1 MKNLK
6 NLKNLQVFTY
16 TKLHELLIVN
26 NLHEKSFT
34 DNQDWQNFD
43 SACYLWYAFVLQLN
57 ALVYMKNALIFSRSD
72 ARNSFMYI
80 ITSENLAQCNA
91 VELLLLVL
99 WFSWKIYTSQKL
111 WWKRICQHLSQKENE
126 LITLSVPSPLQ
137 LSFQL
142 SPSLI
147 FVYRYSF

>member
-1 MKNLK
+1 MK
-6 NLKNLQVFTY
+6 NLKNLQVFTN

-80 ITSENLAQCNA
+80 ITSEITLQCCRITFISSVIFLENL
-91 VELLLLVL
+91 
-99 WFSWKIYTSQKL
+99 
-111 WWKRICQHLSQKENE
+111 HLSKIVVKKNMSTPFPEREWANHFE
-126 LITLSVPSPLQ
+126 CPKPFTALIPTFSIPHLCV
-137 LSFQL
+137 
-142 SPSLI
+142 
-147 FVYRYSF
+147 

>member
-1 MKNLK
+1 MKT
-6 NLKNLQVFTY
+6 LKNLQVFTN

-80 ITSENLAQCNA
+80 IISE
-91 VELLLLVL
+91 
-99 WFSWKIYTSQKL
+99 
-111 WWKRICQHLSQKENE
+111 
-126 LITLSVPSPLQ
+126 ITLQCCRITFISFFNFPRKLTPLKNCDEKEYVNTFPRKRM
-137 LSFQL
+137 S
-142 SPSLI
+142 
-147 FVYRYSF
+147 